1 MIHHQRELRNVA
13 RSYAAAA
20 HGTPAEVHLR
30 VKLDELVAAV
40 ADDCDP
46 QNEAAAEFRRTAREL
61 NEESDRLRALAN
73 LLEQYAGSIVAG
85 AFATRG
91 ETQTG

>member
-1 MIHHQRELRNVA
+1 VIHHQRELRNVA

-40 ADDCDP
+40 ADHCDP
-46 QNEAAAEFRRTAREL
+46 QNEAAAEFRRTAQEL
-61 NEESDRLRALAN
+61 TKESDRLRALAK
-73 LLEQYAGSIVAG
+73 LLEQYAGGIESQANDNEG
-85 AFATRG
+85 RP
-91 ETQTG
+91 